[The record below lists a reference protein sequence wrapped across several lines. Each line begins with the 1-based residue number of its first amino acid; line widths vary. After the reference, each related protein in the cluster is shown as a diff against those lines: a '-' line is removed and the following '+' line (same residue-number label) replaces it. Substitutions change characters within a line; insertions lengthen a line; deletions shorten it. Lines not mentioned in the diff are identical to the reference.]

1 MKEDQGVREC
11 MAELQQVCNT
21 VCVYTPAGLGAAAE
35 KSKGKAGDKPEEGA
49 EVTST
54 GSEDKH

>member
-1 MKEDQGVREC
+1 MHGRTS
-11 MAELQQVCNT
+11 ASLQHG
-21 VCVYTPAGLGAAAE
+21 VCVYSCWAEKGLGAAAE